1 MGKNSYWLVA
11 QKEKKNGDGVGRRR
25 GIMKAEN
32 GKKEIKAKHINQVRT
47 CDIKGE
53 GWRSARRWR
62 GKTGKNWKNL
72 FFTEL
77 TDEKTIIFIF
87 YLLFSLSSS
96 GFEQVLPMTWVH
108 YYAINQWK
116 TYSSVLST
124 DLHLM
129 LDEDFSNP
137 HSEKQLHYIGGKK
150 SLILLNLGIKKRQIV
165 RADRP

>member
-1 MGKNSYWLVA
+1 M
-11 QKEKKNGDGVGRRR
+11 
-25 GIMKAEN
+25 MKVEN

-53 GWRSARRWR
+53 GWQSARRRR

-77 TDEKTIIFIF
+77 TDEQTIIFTF

-108 YYAINQWK
+108 YYAM
-116 TYSSVLST
+116 LST
-124 DLHLM
+124 
-129 LDEDFSNP
+129 S
-137 HSEKQLHYIGGKK
+137 GK
-150 SLILLNLGIKKRQIV
+150 LILLF
-165 RADRP
+165 